1 MDLDILS
8 LLHDKEKK
16 VGDKI
21 GDKATV
27 VDILDKDQDTVDKD
41 QDTVDKDQDTVDKDL
56 DAFFSSIV
64 VVVDIPVVRLY
75 PRQSE

>member
-8 LLHDKEKK
+8 LLHDKEEK

-41 QDTVDKDQDTVDKDL
+41 QDTVDKDL

-64 VVVDIPVVRLY
+64 VVFDIPVVRLY